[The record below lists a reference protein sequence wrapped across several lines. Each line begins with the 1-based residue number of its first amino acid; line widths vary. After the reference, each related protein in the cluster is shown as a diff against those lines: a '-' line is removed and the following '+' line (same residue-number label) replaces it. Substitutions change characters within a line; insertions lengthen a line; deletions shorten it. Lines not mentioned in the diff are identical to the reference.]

1 MTIEELVDSH
11 GVTLAYFDNE
21 LWHRPGIYIKDINII
36 FINRE
41 LSENAKKRVIYH
53 EFGHLDHSAEAYR
66 NNHVKCENEANRHMI
81 HKLLEEELA
90 ASDDHKSFNYLHF
103 MKKHKLKTVTD
114 ELMVIDE
121 YYELIG

>member
-21 LWHRPGIYIKDINII
+21 LWQRPGVYIKEISII

-53 EFGHLDHSAEAYR
+53 ELGHLEHSTALYK
-66 NNHVKCENEANRHMI
+66 NNHTRCENEANRHMI

-90 ASDDHKSFNYLHF
+90 LSDDHQSFNYLHF
-103 MKKHKLKTVTD
+103 MQKHELRTVTD

>member
-11 GVTLAYFDNE
+11 GVNLAYFDNE
-21 LWHRPGIYIKDINII
+21 LWQRPGIYIKEINII

-41 LSENAKKRVIYH
+41 LSEDAKKRVIYH
-53 EFGHLDHSAEAYR
+53 ELGHMEHSTALYQ
-66 NNHVKCENEANRHMI
+66 NNHTRCENEANRHMI
-81 HKLLEEELA
+81 HKLLEEELSL
-90 ASDDHKSFNYLHF
+90 SDDHQSFNYLHF
-103 MKKHKLKTVTD
+103 MQKHELRTVAD

>member
-1 MTIEELVDSH
+1 MTIEELADSH

-21 LWHRPGIYIKDINII
+21 LWHRPGVYIEEINII
-36 FINRE
+36 FISRE
-41 LSENAKKRVIYH
+41 LSEDAKKRVVYH
-53 EFGHLDHSAEAYR
+53 ELGHLSHSASLYK
-66 NNHVKCENEANRHMI
+66 NNYIRCENEANRQMI

-90 ASDDHKSFNYLHF
+90 LSDDHQSFNYLAF
-103 MKKHKLKTVTD
+103 MQKHELKTVTD

>member
-1 MTIEELVDSH
+1 MTIEELVDLH
-11 GVTLAYFDNE
+11 GVTLAYFDND
-21 LWHRPGIYIKDINII
+21 LWHRPGVYVKEINII

-53 EFGHLDHSAEAYR
+53 ELGHLEHSTALYQ
-66 NNHVKCENEANRHMI
+66 NNHTRCENEANRHMI

-90 ASDDHKSFNYLHF
+90 LSDDHQSFNYLHF
-103 MKKHKLKTVTD
+103 MQKHELRTVTD

>member
-1 MTIEELVDSH
+1 MNIEELVDSY

-21 LWHRPGIYIKDINII
+21 LWHRPGVYIKEINII

-41 LSENAKKRVIYH
+41 LSEDAKKRVIYH
-53 EFGHLDHSAEAYR
+53 ELGHLEHSTELYT
-66 NNHVKCENEANRHMI
+66 NNHNRCENEANRHMI

-90 ASDDHKSFNYLHF
+90 LSDDHKSFNYLHF
-103 MKKHKLKTVTD
+103 MQKHELRTVTD

>member
-1 MTIEELVDSH
+1 MTIEELVDLH
-11 GVTLAYFDNE
+11 GVTLAYFDND
-21 LWHRPGIYIKDINII
+21 LWHRPGVYIKEINII

-53 EFGHLDHSAEAYR
+53 ELGHLEHSTALYQ
-66 NNHVKCENEANRHMI
+66 NNHTRCENEANRHMI

-90 ASDDHKSFNYLHF
+90 LSDDQLSFNYLHF
-103 MKKHKLKTVTD
+103 MQKHELRTVAD

>member
-21 LWHRPGIYIKDINII
+21 LWQRPGVYIKEINII

-53 EFGHLDHSAEAYR
+53 
-66 NNHVKCENEANRHMI
+66 
-81 HKLLEEELA
+81 
-90 ASDDHKSFNYLHF
+90 
-103 MKKHKLKTVTD
+103 
-114 ELMVIDE
+114 
-121 YYELIG
+121 

>member
-11 GVTLAYFDNE
+11 GAILAYFDND
-21 LWHRPGIYIKDINII
+21 LWHRPGVYIKEINII

-53 EFGHLDHSAEAYR
+53 ELGHMEHSTALYQ
-66 NNHVKCENEANRHMI
+66 NNHTRCENEANRHMI
-81 HKLLEEELA
+81 HKLLEEELSL
-90 ASDDHKSFNYLHF
+90 SDDHQSFNYLHF
-103 MKKHKLKTVTD
+103 MQKHELRTVAD

>member
-1 MTIEELVDSH
+1 MNIEELVDSH

-21 LWHRPGIYIKDINII
+21 FWHRPGVYIKEINII

-41 LSENAKKRVIYH
+41 LSDDAKKRVIYH
-53 EFGHLDHSAEAYR
+53 ELGHMDHSAELYT
-66 NNHVKCENEANRHMI
+66 NNHTRCENEANRHMI

-90 ASDDHKSFNYLHF
+90 LSDDQLSFNYLHF
-103 MKKHKLKTVTD
+103 MQKHELRTVTD

>member
-11 GVTLAYFDNE
+11 GVTLAYFDNK
-21 LWHRPGIYIKDINII
+21 LWHRPGVYIKEINII

-41 LSENAKKRVIYH
+41 LSENAKRRVLYH
-53 EFGHLDHSAEAYR
+53 ELGHMNHSAELYK
-66 NNHVKCENEANRHMI
+66 NNHTRCENEANRHMI

-90 ASDDHKSFNYLHF
+90 LSDDHQSFNYLHF
-103 MKKHKLKTVTD
+103 MQKHELRTVAD

-121 YYELIG
+121 FYRLVG

>member
-1 MTIEELVDSH
+1 MTIEELVDLH
-11 GVTLAYFDNE
+11 GVTLAYFDND
-21 LWHRPGIYIKDINII
+21 LWHRPGVYIKEINII

-53 EFGHLDHSAEAYR
+53 ELGHLEHSTELYQ
-66 NNHVKCENEANRHMI
+66 NNHTRCENEANRHMI

-90 ASDDHKSFNYLHF
+90 LSDDHQSFNYLHF
-103 MKKHKLKTVTD
+103 MQKHELRTVAD

>member
-11 GVTLAYFDNE
+11 GVTLAYFDND
-21 LWHRPGIYIKDINII
+21 LWHRPGVYIKEINII

-41 LSENAKKRVIYH
+41 LSENAKKRVIYQ
-53 EFGHLDHSAEAYR
+53 
-66 NNHVKCENEANRHMI
+66 NNRTRCENEANRHMI
-81 HKLLEEELA
+81 HKLLEEELS

-103 MKKHKLKTVTD
+103 MQKHKLRTVTD

>member
-1 MTIEELVDSH
+1 MTIEELVDLH
-11 GVTLAYFDNE
+11 GVTLAYFDND
-21 LWHRPGIYIKDINII
+21 LWHRPGVYIKEINII

-41 LSENAKKRVIYH
+41 LSENAKKQVIYH
-53 EFGHLDHSAEAYR
+53 ELGHLEHSTALYQ
-66 NNHVKCENEANRHMI
+66 NNHTRCENEANRHMI

-90 ASDDHKSFNYLHF
+90 LSDDHQSFNYLHF
-103 MKKHKLKTVTD
+103 MQKHELRTVAD

>member
-11 GVTLAYFDNE
+11 GVTLAYFDNA
-21 LWHRPGIYIKDINII
+21 LWHRPGVYIKEINII

-41 LSENAKKRVIYH
+41 LSEDAKKRVIYH
-53 EFGHLDHSAEAYR
+53 ELGHMDHSADLYK
-66 NNHVKCENEANRHMI
+66 NNHTRCENEANRHMI
-81 HKLLEEELA
+81 HRLLEEELA
-90 ASDDHKSFNYLHF
+90 LSDDHQSFNYIQF
-103 MKKHKLKTVTD
+103 MQKHELRTVTD